1 MEEFYK
7 AGKIRAI
14 GVSNFGPD
22 RYLDLEHFSEIKPAV
37 NQVETHVFQQ
47 QKTAREYMQKY
58 GCQIE
63 SWGPFAEVKMDCLQ
77 TLFLQ
82 KSERNMRKQ
91 RRRLPFDFYCRV
103 TL

>member
-1 MEEFYK
+1 MYSSSRRLQENTCRNM
-7 AGKIRAI
+7 AARLSHG
-14 GVSNFGPD
+14 D
-22 RYLDLEHFSEIKPAV
+22 HL
-37 NQVETHVFQQ
+37 
-47 QKTAREYMQKY
+47 QK
-58 GCQIE
+58 
-63 SWGPFAEVKMDCLQ
+63 VKMDCLQ